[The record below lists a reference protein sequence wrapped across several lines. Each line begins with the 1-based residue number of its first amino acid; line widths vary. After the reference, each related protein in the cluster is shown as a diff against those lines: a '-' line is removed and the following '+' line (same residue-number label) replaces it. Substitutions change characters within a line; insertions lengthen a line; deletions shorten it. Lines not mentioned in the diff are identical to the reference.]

1 MSMSTLTVRLP
12 ESLHA
17 KIKALAQSEGIS
29 INQFLVAAA
38 AEKMSAL
45 LTQDYLEHE
54 AKQGKR
60 EDFERVLKAVPD
72 VEPEEYDRL

>member
-1 MSMSTLTVRLP
+1 MSTLTVRLP

-17 KIKALAQSEGIS
+17 KIKELAQSEGVS
-29 INQFLVAAA
+29 INQFMVVAA

-45 LTQDYLEHE
+45 LTEDYLENE
-54 AKQGKR
+54 AKQGRRK
-60 EDFERVLKAVPD
+60 DFQRFLEKVPD